1 MMMATSASELVDHG
15 SASHCFRDDFIGPL
29 SIPVKLATEP
39 AAAVHFD
46 WLHLKCARALSNGY

>member
-1 MMMATSASELVDHG
+1 MMTATSASELVDYG
-15 SASHCFRDDFIGPL
+15 SASHCRDDFIGRL